1 MTKKLAR
8 VVSIPLTLHRSLA
21 PELTRKKK
29 RDPTYHKHDNAIP
42 EVALI
47 AAVIVVLKMVYGL
60 DGRPRYA
67 DGYASVHAAASSETD
82 RRIADGHRTKPTP
95 PAPSPRCRNSSEPSR
110 PPRQQT

>member
-47 AAVIVVLKMVYGL
+47 AAVIVVMKMVYGL

-67 DGYASVHAAASSETD
+67 DVYVNVHAAASSGTD
-82 RRIADGHRTKPTP
+82 RRTADGHETRPTP
-95 PAPSPRCRNSSEPSR
+95 PALSPLCRSSSEPFR
-110 PPRQQT
+110 TPRQQT